1 LLIATVTFLQAVGVL
16 WFFVLGIVVGS
27 FLNVCIYRIPRG
39 GTIGRPRRSFCPRC
53 GVALRWYDNI
63 PLASFIALQGRCR
76 DCGEPISWRYPAA
89 ELLTGLLFSLIYF
102 RQGAQVGTDVG
113 QLIVMLLVTTLLV
126 FASAVDV
133 EFTIIPEEATVFGML
148 GGLLAG
154 FLLPQLHVGA
164 ADYQTFE
171 RLTGFAHLDGLIGS
185 AIGAVGGGLMV
196 LFFALFGRVV
206 FQKEALGFG
215 DVTLMAMVGSF
226 LGWKVVLV
234 AFFLA
239 PFFGLLYGLPLLI
252 LKDEHVMPYGP
263 FLSLGAVLT
272 LVFRE
277 SLCQYPTLLQH
288 LPGSLFG

>member
-1 LLIATVTFLQAVGVL
+1 LLIATVTFLQGIGIL
-16 WFFVLGIVVGS
+16 WFFLLGCVVGS
-27 FLNVCIYRIPRG
+27 FLNVCIYRVPRG

-53 GVALRWYDNI
+53 GRSLRWYDNV
-63 PLASFIALQGRCR
+63 PLASFIALRGRCR
-76 DCGEPISWRYPAA
+76 ECGEPISWRYPVV
-89 ELLTGLLFSLIYF
+89 ELLTGLLFCLIYF
-102 RQGAQVGTDVG
+102 RQGVQAGTDVG
-113 QLIVMLLVTTLLV
+113 QLIVMLLVTGLLI

-133 EFTIIPEEATVFGML
+133 EFTIIPEEVTVFGML

-154 FLLPQLHVGA
+154 LLLPQLHVGS

-171 RLTGFAHLDGLIGS
+171 GLTGLVHVDGLNAA
-185 AIGAVGGGLMV
+185 AIGAAGGGLMV
-196 LFFALFGRVV
+196 LFFALFGRVI

-226 LGWKVVLV
+226 LGWKVVV
-234 AFFLA
+234 VTFFLA

-272 LVFRE
+272 VVFRE
-277 SLCQYPTLLQH
+277 TLCQYPTLLEH
-288 LPGSLFG
+288 LPRTLLG